1 MLTSLLL
8 EKLLEI
14 ERSVGHT
21 DPLQVRAML
30 MEAEADVLQ
39 VQAEMIGLL
48 QESARLREQCVGCDR
63 PALSPVSTQ
72 MDWKQRARAFLPQ
85 LGRQTA

>member
-21 DPLQVRAML
+21 DPLQLRAML
-30 MEAEADVLQ
+30 MEAEADVLL

-48 QESARLREQCVGCDR
+48 QESARLREQCVGCER
-63 PALSPVSTQ
+63 PALTPVSAPVK
-72 MDWKQRARAFLPQ
+72 WKQRVRTFLPQ
-85 LGRQTA
+85 SETQTA